1 MKISSIKSHVLR
13 YELDKELGYSQQY
26 YKHRTAHLVEIET
39 DEGITGWGECF
50 GPGNI
55 ALANKYIVEKVIQP
69 LIIGEDPINKEYI
82 WHKVYNLLRDS
93 GQKGM
98 PIQALSGID
107 IALWDIL
114 AKKAKLPLYQLLGG
128 KTNNKIPV
136 YGYGMMLQ
144 KKSVEELC
152 ELFKKEANQIKE
164 KNFKAMKMK
173 VGLGPKEDLKLVSA
187 VREAIGDDFKLM
199 VDANHAYN
207 KNDALY
213 VGRGLDEMEIYWFEE
228 PVAPEDYDGYKEL
241 KEKLKTNIAGGEA
254 EFTKYGWNQLIKN
267 NCIDIAQPEVCGLG
281 GITEY
286 LKVSAL
292 AQSNFIPIVNHV
304 WGSALSV
311 AVNLHLLTSL
321 PDMPGGLFPAKSMLE
336 FDTTEKN
343 IFITDLAEE
352 KFSILG
358 SISARRHLYFSKTN
372 SVHVFAQRIL
382 HLSLNSEFCWE
393 CCSTSSP
400 R

>member
-69 LIIGEDPINKEYI
+69 FIIGEDPTNKEYI

-254 EFTKYGWNQLIKN
+254 EFTKYGWNQLIKK

-352 KFSILG
+352 KFSILDQVKNKDG
-358 SISARRHLYFSKTN
+358 
-372 SVHVFAQRIL
+372 FA
-382 HLSLNSEFCWE
+382 
-393 CCSTSSP
+393 SP
-400 R
+400 LENIGIGINPKKDFIKEYEYNG

>member
-1 MKISSIKSHVLR
+1 MKINSIKSHVLR

-26 YKHRTAHLVEIET
+26 YKHRTAHLVEVQT

-144 KKSVEELC
+144 KKTVEELC

-173 VGLGPKEDLKLVSA
+173 VGLGPKDDLKLVSA
-187 VREAIGDDFKLM
+187 VREAIGDNFKLM

-213 VGRGLDEMEIYWFEE
+213 VGRGLDEMDIYWFEE
-228 PVAPEDYDGYKEL
+228 PVAPEDYDSYKEL

-286 LKVSAL
+286 LKISAL
-292 AQSNFIPIVNHV
+292 AQANFIPIVNHV

-321 PDMPGGLFPAKSMLE
+321 PDMPGGLFPTKSMLE

-352 KFSILG
+352 KFSILDQVKNKDG
-358 SISARRHLYFSKTN
+358 
-372 SVHVFAQRIL
+372 FA
-382 HLSLNSEFCWE
+382 
-393 CCSTSSP
+393 SP
-400 R
+400 LENIGIGINPKKDFIKEYEYNG

>member
-13 YELDKELGYSQQY
+13 YELDNELGYSQQY
-26 YKHRTAHLVEIET
+26 YKHRTAHLVEVVT

-69 LIIGEDPINKEYI
+69 LIIGEDPTSKEYI

-114 AKKAKLPLYQLLGG
+114 AKKSKLPLYQLLGG

-144 KKSVEELC
+144 KKSLQELC
-152 ELFKKEANQIKE
+152 DLFKQEASQIKE

-173 VGLGPKEDLKLVSA
+173 IGLGPKEDLILVRA
-187 VREAIGDDFKLM
+187 VRDAIGENFKLM

-207 KNDALY
+207 KSDALY
-213 VGRGLDEMEIYWFEE
+213 VGRGLDEMKIYWFEE
-228 PVAPEDYDGYKEL
+228 PVAPEDYEGYKEL
-241 KEKLKTNIAGGEA
+241 REKLNINIAGGEA

-267 NCIDIAQPEVCGLG
+267 KCIDIAQPEVCGLG

-304 WGSALSV
+304 WGSAISI
-311 AVNLHLLTSL
+311 AVNLHLLSSQ
-321 PDMPGGLFPAKSMLE
+321 PDLPGGLFPSKSMLE

-343 IFITDLAEE
+343 FFITDLPKE
-352 KFSILG
+352 KFSILEQVKNNDG
-358 SISARRHLYFSKTN
+358 YATVLESPGIGISPSK
-372 SVHVFAQRIL
+372 
-382 HLSLNSEFCWE
+382 EFLKE
-393 CCSTSSP
+393 FEVNE
-400 R
+400 

>member
-114 AKKAKLPLYQLLGG
+114 AKKATLPLYQLLGG

-187 VREAIGDDFKLM
+187 VREAIGNNFKLM

-213 VGRGLDEMEIYWFEE
+213 VGKGLDEMEIYWFEE

-321 PDMPGGLFPAKSMLE
+321 PDMPGGLFPTKSMLE

-352 KFSILG
+352 KFSILDQVKDKDG
-358 SISARRHLYFSKTN
+358 
-372 SVHVFAQRIL
+372 FASPLENIGIGI
-382 HLSLNSEFCWE
+382 NPKKEFIKE
-393 CCSTSSP
+393 YEYNG
-400 R
+400 

>member
-1 MKISSIKSHVLR
+1 VKITSIKSHVLR

-26 YKHRTAHLVEIET
+26 YKHRTAHLVEVET

-69 LIIGEDPINKEYI
+69 LIKGDDPLKKEYI

-114 AKKAKLPLYQLLGG
+114 AKKSNLPLYQLLGG
-128 KTNNKIPV
+128 KTNDKIPV

-144 KKSVEELC
+144 KKTVQELC
-152 ELFKKEANQIKE
+152 ELFKNEASQIKE

-173 VGLGPKEDLKLVSA
+173 IGMGPKEDLKLVSA
-187 VREAIGDDFKLM
+187 VRDTIGSEFKLM

-213 VGRGLDEMEIYWFEE
+213 VGKGLDEMNIYWFEE

-254 EFTKYGWNQLIKN
+254 EFTKYGWNQLLKN

-321 PDMPGGLFPAKSMLE
+321 PDMPGGLFPSKSMLE

-352 KFSILG
+352 KFSILDQVKNKNG
-358 SISARRHLYFSKTN
+358 
-372 SVHVFAQRIL
+372 FA
-382 HLSLNSEFCWE
+382 
-393 CCSTSSP
+393 SP
-400 R
+400 LENIGIGINPNKDFIKKYEYNG

>member
-152 ELFKKEANQIKE
+152 ELFKTEANQIKE

-254 EFTKYGWNQLIKN
+254 EFTKYGWNELIKN

-321 PDMPGGLFPAKSMLE
+321 PDMPGGLFPTKSMLE

-352 KFSILG
+352 KFSILDQVKDKDG
-358 SISARRHLYFSKTN
+358 
-372 SVHVFAQRIL
+372 FASPLENIGIGI
-382 HLSLNSEFCWE
+382 NPKKEFIKE
-393 CCSTSSP
+393 YEYNG
-400 R
+400 

>member
-1 MKISSIKSHVLR
+1 MKITSIKSHVLR

-26 YKHRTAHLVEIET
+26 YKHRTAHLVEVET

-69 LIIGEDPINKEYI
+69 LIKGDDPLKKEYI

-114 AKKAKLPLYQLLGG
+114 AKKSNLPLYQLLGG
-128 KTNNKIPV
+128 KTNDKIPV

-144 KKSVEELC
+144 KKTVDELC
-152 ELFKKEANQIKE
+152 ELFKNEASQIKE
-164 KNFKAMKMK
+164 NNFKAMKMK
-173 VGLGPKEDLKLVSA
+173 IGMGPKEDLKLVSA
-187 VREAIGDDFKLM
+187 VRDAIGSEFKLM

-213 VGRGLDEMEIYWFEE
+213 VGRGLDEMNIYWFEE
-228 PVAPEDYDGYKEL
+228 PVAPEDYDSYKEL

-311 AVNLHLLTSL
+311 AVNLHLLTTL
-321 PDMPGGLFPAKSMLE
+321 PDMPGGLFPTKSMLE

-352 KFSILG
+352 KFSILDQVKNKNG
-358 SISARRHLYFSKTN
+358 
-372 SVHVFAQRIL
+372 FA
-382 HLSLNSEFCWE
+382 
-393 CCSTSSP
+393 SP
-400 R
+400 LENIGIGINPNKDFIKKYEYNG

>member
-128 KTNNKIPV
+128 KTNSKIPV

-254 EFTKYGWNQLIKN
+254 EFTKYGWNQLIKY

-321 PDMPGGLFPAKSMLE
+321 PDMPGGLFPTKSMLE

-352 KFSILG
+352 KFSILDQVKDKDG
-358 SISARRHLYFSKTN
+358 
-372 SVHVFAQRIL
+372 FASPLENIGIGI
-382 HLSLNSEFCWE
+382 NPKKEFLKE
-393 CCSTSSP
+393 YEYNG
-400 R
+400 

>member
-1 MKISSIKSHVLR
+1 VKITSIKSHVLR
-13 YELDKELGYSQQY
+13 YELEEELGYSQQY

-55 ALANKYIVEKVIQP
+55 ALANKFIVEKVIQP
-69 LIIGEDPINKEYI
+69 LIKGENPTNKEYI
-82 WHKVYNLLRDS
+82 WHKVYNSLRDS

-114 AKKAKLPLYQLLGG
+114 SKKANLPLYQLLGG
-128 KTNNKIPV
+128 KCNNQIPV

-144 KKSVEELC
+144 KKPVEQLI
-152 ELFKKEANQIKE
+152 ELFQKEAKEIKE

-173 VGLGPKEDLKLVSA
+173 IGIGPKDDLKLVKA
-187 VREAIGDDFKLM
+187 VREAIGDDYKLM

-207 KNDALY
+207 LSDALY
-213 VGRGLDEMEIYWFEE
+213 VGKGLDEMNIYWFEE
-228 PVAPEDYDGYKEL
+228 PVAPEDYEGYKEL
-241 KEKLKTNIAGGEA
+241 KKKLNTNIAGGEA

-267 NCIDIAQPEVCGLG
+267 RCVDIAQPEVCGLG

-292 AQSNFIPIVNHV
+292 AQSNFIPIINHV
-304 WGSALSV
+304 WGSALSI
-311 AVNLHLLTSL
+311 AVNLHLLTSM
-321 PDMPGGLFPAKSMLE
+321 PDMPGGLFPSKPMLE
-336 FDTTEKN
+336 FDTTSKN
-343 IFITDLAEE
+343 KFITELAEE
-352 KFSILG
+352 KFSILDQVKNNNG
-358 SISARRHLYFSKTN
+358 FAKPLEEIGIGINPSKDFIKKYEV
-372 SVHVFAQRIL
+372 SD
-382 HLSLNSEFCWE
+382 
-393 CCSTSSP
+393 
-400 R
+400 

>member
-1 MKISSIKSHVLR
+1 MKITSIKSHVLR

-26 YKHRTAHLVEIET
+26 YKHRTAHLVEVET

-69 LIIGEDPINKEYI
+69 LIKGDDPLKKEYI

-114 AKKAKLPLYQLLGG
+114 AKKSNLPLYQLLGG
-128 KTNNKIPV
+128 KTNDKIPV

-144 KKSVEELC
+144 KKTVQELC
-152 ELFKKEANQIKE
+152 ELFKNEANQIKE

-173 VGLGPKEDLKLVSA
+173 IGMGPKEDLKLVSA
-187 VREAIGDDFKLM
+187 VRDTIGSEFKFM

-213 VGRGLDEMEIYWFEE
+213 VGKGLDEMNIYWFEE

-311 AVNLHLLTSL
+311 AVNLHLLTTL
-321 PDMPGGLFPAKSMLE
+321 PDMPGGLFPTKSMLE

-352 KFSILG
+352 KFSILDQVKNKNG
-358 SISARRHLYFSKTN
+358 
-372 SVHVFAQRIL
+372 FA
-382 HLSLNSEFCWE
+382 
-393 CCSTSSP
+393 SP
-400 R
+400 LENIGIGINPNKDFIKKYEYNG

>member
-1 MKISSIKSHVLR
+1 MKITSIKSHVLR

-26 YKHRTAHLVEIET
+26 YKHRTAHLVEVET

-69 LIIGEDPINKEYI
+69 LIKGDDPLKKEYI

-114 AKKAKLPLYQLLGG
+114 AKKSNLPLYQLLGG
-128 KTNNKIPV
+128 KTNDKIPV

-144 KKSVEELC
+144 KKTVDELC
-152 ELFKKEANQIKE
+152 ELFKNEASQIKE

-173 VGLGPKEDLKLVSA
+173 IGMGPKEDLKLVSA
-187 VREAIGDDFKLM
+187 VRDTIGSEFKLM

-213 VGRGLDEMEIYWFEE
+213 VGKGLDEMNIYWFEE

-241 KEKLKTNIAGGEA
+241 KEKLNTNIAGGEA

-267 NCIDIAQPEVCGLG
+267 ICIDIAQPEVCGLG

-311 AVNLHLLTSL
+311 AVILHLLTTL
-321 PDMPGGLFPAKSMLE
+321 PDMPGGLFPTKSMLE

-352 KFSILG
+352 KFSILDQVKNKNG
-358 SISARRHLYFSKTN
+358 
-372 SVHVFAQRIL
+372 FA
-382 HLSLNSEFCWE
+382 
-393 CCSTSSP
+393 SP
-400 R
+400 LENIGIGINPNKDFIKKYEYNG

>member
-128 KTNNKIPV
+128 KTNSKIPV

-173 VGLGPKEDLKLVSA
+173 VGLGPKEDLKLVST

-213 VGRGLDEMEIYWFEE
+213 VGRGLDEMKIYWFEE

-241 KEKLKTNIAGGEA
+241 KERLKTNIAGGEA

-321 PDMPGGLFPAKSMLE
+321 PDMPGGLFPTKSMLE

-343 IFITDLAEE
+343 IFITDLPEE
-352 KFSILG
+352 KFSILDQVKDKDG
-358 SISARRHLYFSKTN
+358 
-372 SVHVFAQRIL
+372 FA
-382 HLSLNSEFCWE
+382 
-393 CCSTSSP
+393 SP
-400 R
+400 LENIGIGINPKKDFIKEYEYNG

>member
-1 MKISSIKSHVLR
+1 MKITSIKSHVLR

-26 YKHRTAHLVEIET
+26 YKHRTAHLVEVET

-69 LIIGEDPINKEYI
+69 LIKGDDPLKKENI

-114 AKKAKLPLYQLLGG
+114 AKKSNLPLYQLLGG
-128 KTNNKIPV
+128 KTNDKIPV

-144 KKSVEELC
+144 KKTVEELC
-152 ELFKKEANQIKE
+152 ELFKNEASQIKE

-173 VGLGPKEDLKLVSA
+173 IGMGPKEDLKLVSA
-187 VREAIGDDFKLM
+187 VRDTIGSEFKLM

-213 VGRGLDEMEIYWFEE
+213 VGRGLDEMNIYWFEE

-321 PDMPGGLFPAKSMLE
+321 PDMPGGLFPSKSMLE

-352 KFSILG
+352 KFSILDQVKNKNG
-358 SISARRHLYFSKTN
+358 
-372 SVHVFAQRIL
+372 FA
-382 HLSLNSEFCWE
+382 
-393 CCSTSSP
+393 SP
-400 R
+400 LENIGIGINPNKDFIKKYEYNG

>member
-128 KTNNKIPV
+128 KTNSKIPV

-321 PDMPGGLFPAKSMLE
+321 PDMPGGLFPTKSMLE

-352 KFSILG
+352 KFSILDQVKDKDG
-358 SISARRHLYFSKTN
+358 
-372 SVHVFAQRIL
+372 FASPLENIGIGI
-382 HLSLNSEFCWE
+382 NPKKEFIKE
-393 CCSTSSP
+393 YEYNG
-400 R
+400 

>member
-321 PDMPGGLFPAKSMLE
+321 PDMPGGLFPTKSMLE

-352 KFSILG
+352 KFSILDQVKDKDG
-358 SISARRHLYFSKTN
+358 
-372 SVHVFAQRIL
+372 FASPLENIGIGI
-382 HLSLNSEFCWE
+382 NPKKEFIKE
-393 CCSTSSP
+393 YEYNG
-400 R
+400 

>member
-1 MKISSIKSHVLR
+1 VKIVSIKSHVLR
-13 YELDKELGYSQQY
+13 YELEKELGYSQQY
-26 YKHRTAHLVEIET
+26 YKHRTVHLVEIET

-55 ALANKYIVEKVIQP
+55 ALANKFIVEKVIQP
-69 LIIGEDPINKEYI
+69 LIKGEDPTNKEYI

-98 PIQALSGID
+98 PIQALSGVD

-114 AKKAKLPLYQLLGG
+114 SKKANLPLYKLIGG
-128 KTNNKIPV
+128 KTNSQIPV

-144 KKSVEELC
+144 KKSVNELT
-152 ELFKKEANQIKE
+152 ELFKEESKKIKE

-173 VGLGPKEDLKLVSA
+173 IGLGPKDDLKLVKT
-187 VREAIGDDFKLM
+187 VREEVGDDFKLM

-207 KNDALY
+207 TIDAMY
-213 VGRGLDEMEIYWFEE
+213 VGKGLDEMDIFWFEE
-228 PVAPEDYDGYKEL
+228 PVAPEDYEGYKEL
-241 KEKLKTNIAGGEA
+241 KDNLKTNIAGGEA
-254 EFTKYGWNQLIKN
+254 EFTKYGWNQLIKKR
-267 NCIDIAQPEVCGLG
+267 CIDIAQPEVCGLG

-311 AVNLHLLTSL
+311 AVNLHLMTVQ
-321 PDMPGGLFPAKSMLE
+321 PDMPGGLFPFKPMLE
-336 FDTTEKN
+336 FDTTDKN
-343 IFITDLAEE
+343 IFITDLSTENFSVLE
-352 KFSILG
+352 QVKKNNGYVKPIENIGIGISPDKDFIKKFEING
-358 SISARRHLYFSKTN
+358 
-372 SVHVFAQRIL
+372 
-382 HLSLNSEFCWE
+382 
-393 CCSTSSP
+393 
-400 R
+400 

>member
-187 VREAIGDDFKLM
+187 VREVIGNDFKLM
-199 VDANHAYN
+199 VEANHAYN

-254 EFTKYGWNQLIKN
+254 EFTKYGWNELIKN

-321 PDMPGGLFPAKSMLE
+321 PDMPGGLFPTKSMLE

-352 KFSILG
+352 KFSILDQVKDKDG
-358 SISARRHLYFSKTN
+358 
-372 SVHVFAQRIL
+372 FASPLENIGIGI
-382 HLSLNSEFCWE
+382 NPKKEFIKE
-393 CCSTSSP
+393 YEYNG
-400 R
+400 

>member
-321 PDMPGGLFPAKSMLE
+321 PDMPGGLFPTKSMLE
-336 FDTTEKN
+336 FDNTEKN

-352 KFSILG
+352 KFSILDKVKDKDG
-358 SISARRHLYFSKTN
+358 
-372 SVHVFAQRIL
+372 FASPLENIGIGI
-382 HLSLNSEFCWE
+382 NPKKEFIKE
-393 CCSTSSP
+393 YEYNG
-400 R
+400 

>member
-1 MKISSIKSHVLR
+1 MKITSIKSHVLR

-26 YKHRTAHLVEIET
+26 YKHRTAHLVEVET
-39 DEGITGWGECF
+39 DDGITGWGECF

-55 ALANKYIVEKVIQP
+55 ALANKYVVEKVIQP
-69 LIIGEDPINKEYI
+69 LIKGDDPLNKEHI

-114 AKKAKLPLYQLLGG
+114 AKKANLPLYQLLGG

-144 KKSVEELC
+144 KKPVEELC
-152 ELFKKEANQIKE
+152 ELFKSEANQIKE

-173 VGLGPKEDLKLVSA
+173 IGMGPKKDLKLVSA
-187 VREAIGDDFKLM
+187 VRDVIGSEFKLM

-213 VGRGLDEMEIYWFEE
+213 VGRGLDEMNIYWFEE

-241 KEKLKTNIAGGEA
+241 KKKLNTNIAGGEA

-321 PDMPGGLFPAKSMLE
+321 PDMPGGLFPTKSMLE

-343 IFITDLAEE
+343 IFITDLAKE
-352 KFSILG
+352 KFSILDQVKNKDG
-358 SISARRHLYFSKTN
+358 
-372 SVHVFAQRIL
+372 FA
-382 HLSLNSEFCWE
+382 
-393 CCSTSSP
+393 SP
-400 R
+400 LENIGIGINPKKDFIKEYEYNG

>member
-128 KTNNKIPV
+128 KTNSKIPV

-187 VREAIGDDFKLM
+187 VREVIGNDFKLM

-321 PDMPGGLFPAKSMLE
+321 PDMPGGLFPTKSMLE

-352 KFSILG
+352 KFSILDQVKDKDG
-358 SISARRHLYFSKTN
+358 
-372 SVHVFAQRIL
+372 FASPLENIGIGI
-382 HLSLNSEFCWE
+382 NPKKEFIKE
-393 CCSTSSP
+393 YEYNG
-400 R
+400 

>member
-1 MKISSIKSHVLR
+1 MKITSIKSHVLR
-13 YELDKELGYSQQY
+13 YELDRELGYSQQY
-26 YKHRTAHLVEIET
+26 YKYRTAHLVEIET

-55 ALANKYIVEKVIQP
+55 ALANKFIVEKVIQP
-69 LIIGEDPINKEYI
+69 IIKGENPTNKEYL

-114 AKKAKLPLYQLLGG
+114 SKKANLPLYQLLGG
-128 KTNNKIPV
+128 KCNNKIPV

-144 KKSVEELC
+144 NKPVNQLI
-152 ELFKKEANQIKE
+152 ELFQKEAKEIKE

-173 VGLGPKEDLKLVSA
+173 IGIGPKNDLKLVKA
-187 VREAIGDDFKLM
+187 VRDAVGPEYKLM

-207 KNDALY
+207 LNDALY
-213 VGRGLDEMEIYWFEE
+213 VGRGLDDMNIYWFEE
-228 PVAPEDYDGYKEL
+228 PVAPEDYEGYREL
-241 KEKLKTNIAGGEA
+241 KKKLKTNIAGGEA

-267 NCIDIAQPEVCGLG
+267 KCIDIAQPEVCGLG

-292 AQSNFIPIVNHV
+292 AQSNFIPIINHV
-304 WGSALSV
+304 WGSAVSV
-311 AVNLHLLTSL
+311 AVNLHLLTAQ
-321 PDMPGGLFPAKSMLE
+321 PDMPGGLFPFKSMLE
-336 FDTTEKN
+336 FDTTDKN
-343 IFITDLAEE
+343 IFMTDLCNESFSVLDQVKKNDGYVKPIE
-352 KFSILG
+352 NVGIGINPNKDFIKKFEI
-358 SISARRHLYFSKTN
+358 N
-372 SVHVFAQRIL
+372 
-382 HLSLNSEFCWE
+382 E
-393 CCSTSSP
+393 
-400 R
+400 

>member
-128 KTNNKIPV
+128 KTNKKIPV

-144 KKSVEELC
+144 RKPVEELC

-187 VREAIGDDFKLM
+187 VREAIGNNFKLM

-213 VGRGLDEMEIYWFEE
+213 VGKGLDEMEIYWFEE

-343 IFITDLAEE
+343 IFITELAEE
-352 KFSILG
+352 KFSIFDQVKNEDG
-358 SISARRHLYFSKTN
+358 
-372 SVHVFAQRIL
+372 FASPLENIGIGI
-382 HLSLNSEFCWE
+382 NPKKEFIKE
-393 CCSTSSP
+393 YEYNG
-400 R
+400 

>member
-241 KEKLKTNIAGGEA
+241 KERLKTNIAGGEA

-321 PDMPGGLFPAKSMLE
+321 PDMPGGLFPTKSMLE

-352 KFSILG
+352 KFSILDQVKDKDG
-358 SISARRHLYFSKTN
+358 FASPLENIGIGISPKKDFIKEYEYN
-372 SVHVFAQRIL
+372 G
-382 HLSLNSEFCWE
+382 
-393 CCSTSSP
+393 
-400 R
+400 

>member
-1 MKISSIKSHVLR
+1 MKIISIKSHVLR

-26 YKHRTAHLVEIET
+26 YKHRTAHLVEVET

-69 LIIGEDPINKEYI
+69 LIKGDDPLNKEYI

-114 AKKAKLPLYQLLGG
+114 AKKSNLPLYQLIGG
-128 KTNNKIPV
+128 KTNDKIPV

-144 KKSVEELC
+144 KKTVDELC
-152 ELFKKEANQIKE
+152 ELFKNEANQIKE

-173 VGLGPKEDLKLVSA
+173 IGMGPKEDLKLVSA
-187 VREAIGDDFKLM
+187 VRDTIGSEFKLM

-213 VGRGLDEMEIYWFEE
+213 VGKGLDEMNIYWFEE
-228 PVAPEDYDGYKEL
+228 PVAPEDYDSYKEL

-311 AVNLHLLTSL
+311 AVNLHLLTTL
-321 PDMPGGLFPAKSMLE
+321 PDMPGGLFPTKSMLE

-352 KFSILG
+352 KFSILDQVKNKNG
-358 SISARRHLYFSKTN
+358 
-372 SVHVFAQRIL
+372 FA
-382 HLSLNSEFCWE
+382 
-393 CCSTSSP
+393 SP
-400 R
+400 LENIGIGINPNKDFIKKYEYNG

>member
-1 MKISSIKSHVLR
+1 MKITSIKSHVLR

-26 YKHRTAHLVEIET
+26 YKHRTAHLVEVET

-69 LIIGEDPINKEYI
+69 LIKGDDPLKKEYI

-114 AKKAKLPLYQLLGG
+114 AKKSNLPLYQLIGG
-128 KTNNKIPV
+128 KTNDKIPV

-144 KKSVEELC
+144 KKTVDELC
-152 ELFKKEANQIKE
+152 ELFKNEASQIKE
-164 KNFKAMKMK
+164 NNFKAMKMK
-173 VGLGPKEDLKLVSA
+173 IGMGPKEDLKLVSA
-187 VREAIGDDFKLM
+187 VRDTIGSEFKLM

-213 VGRGLDEMEIYWFEE
+213 VGKGLDEMNIYWFEE

-254 EFTKYGWNQLIKN
+254 EFTKYGWNQLLKN

-311 AVNLHLLTSL
+311 AVNLHLLTTL
-321 PDMPGGLFPAKSMLE
+321 PDMPGGLFPTKSMLE

-352 KFSILG
+352 KFSILDQVKNKNG
-358 SISARRHLYFSKTN
+358 
-372 SVHVFAQRIL
+372 FA
-382 HLSLNSEFCWE
+382 
-393 CCSTSSP
+393 SP
-400 R
+400 LENIWIGINPNKDFIKKYEYNG

>member
-1 MKISSIKSHVLR
+1 MKITSIKSHVLR

-26 YKHRTAHLVEIET
+26 YKHRTAHLVEVET

-69 LIIGEDPINKEYI
+69 LIKGDNPLKKEYI

-114 AKKAKLPLYQLLGG
+114 AKKSNLPLYQLLGG
-128 KTNNKIPV
+128 KTNDKIPV

-144 KKSVEELC
+144 KKTVEELC
-152 ELFKKEANQIKE
+152 ELFKNEASQIKE

-173 VGLGPKEDLKLVSA
+173 IGMGPKEDLKLVSA
-187 VREAIGDDFKLM
+187 VRDTIGSEFKLM

-213 VGRGLDEMEIYWFEE
+213 VGRGLDEMNIYWFEE
-228 PVAPEDYDGYKEL
+228 PVAPEDYESYKEL

-254 EFTKYGWNQLIKN
+254 EFTKYGWNQLLKN

-311 AVNLHLLTSL
+311 AVNLHLLTTL
-321 PDMPGGLFPAKSMLE
+321 PDMPGGLFPTKSMLE

-352 KFSILG
+352 KFSILDQVKNKNG
-358 SISARRHLYFSKTN
+358 
-372 SVHVFAQRIL
+372 FA
-382 HLSLNSEFCWE
+382 
-393 CCSTSSP
+393 SP
-400 R
+400 LENIGIGINPNKDFIKKYEYNG